1 MKELIPD
8 VEHSTKQYA
17 NNRCELFHQPRRQQD
32 RQMRKFKSQGQAQR
46 FLSYLEVVN
55 NLFRLGCHLMKE
67 SKYRLIRDR
76 SFVKWNGVSY
86 VKFGI
91 SNQTVIQFNLTVPVL
106 VLGGQP
112 ELQWAANDRKR
123 RLVG

>member
-1 MKELIPD
+1 
-8 VEHSTKQYA
+8 
-17 NNRCELFHQPRRQQD
+17 
-32 RQMRKFKSQGQAQR
+32 MRKFKSQGQAQR